1 MLTMDWSAGKESPWI
16 SVEAEHL
23 VVLATSDGVNKGS
36 GEVTEVVV
44 GITDQDKS

>member
-1 MLTMDWSAGKESPWI
+1 MLTMDWSAGKESALI
-16 SVEAEHL
+16 YAEAEH
-23 VVLATSDGVNKGS
+23 LATSDGVNEGS